1 MSRIPYDSLTSVDLS
16 ASSLSLLSSKSTVSP
31 SRCVKADTPFY
42 APSPTRRTSASI
54 IREAK
59 ANMTRPGAFPAIDD
73 AGARASVRTV
83 DTKRPFTPR
92 QTDRRLYSGST
103 NHVARPPSSFRL
115 LPLPEEE
122 RLGGA
127 KGGCWEQGSG
137 SSSGPG
143 SAGERLPRLL
153 PQVVPSARSRQQ
165 FRASSLTDVLEVV
178 EQREEG
184 RQVRSSP
191 TQRPSTALLGEV
203 GQVSLIQKIHSQV
216 AERAKPRREERQRK
230 SVSID
235 LPEEREEEK
244 EQREERKGPK
254 EEKKE
259 ARKPTAEP
267 AKRAEDLILPS
278 LLSELKDP
286 NLDKAVVK
294 QKLVNLYKFIV
305 DCDNP
310 KFFSKKKSDLIKI
323 LCQFVDTDS
332 PEILILLVQILLS
345 INVKKQ
351 NLATA
356 YKLIFKVAREDEND
370 SCFLTGDTLDLLIN
384 SIGRAD
390 PVADSE
396 ALVYG
401 YGALKFLTMN
411 VQTREKLQKM
421 GILDLVLLH
430 LKLICEA
437 KSERRI
443 SDETSHVLFQL
454 TGVIRNMVNEV
465 PSQQQLVAMGGI
477 TQICKCLSLFITDLD
492 VVCNIARTLS
502 VMSSDEAAC
511 AALTDSPTFA
521 STAVKVLQKYP
532 GRQDIVVRLTYCLGN
547 LMAKCDEARP
557 CLSLGEEETGA
568 SHMEC
573 LLELLT
579 SYRRKEARPPSTQ
592 VSVVMKM
599 EAEDDHGSSG
609 NSEDVVIKII
619 RVVANMSINSEVGQQ
634 VAGMPEVY
642 DNLTDIL
649 ATRSVEE
656 SEELIL
662 STLATLNNLT
672 YYPVDV
678 SGKEAQDINVFT
690 MIQKYIDCSN
700 LEAQIES
707 SRVLGNLTRSPGVRD
722 SLATAACWPGII
734 RLLASDQRDLIYTSV
749 GVIVNMMS
757 DLDKRQSLR
766 GLGGVTALVRVLRQ
780 CGEQVAS
787 PDWLLASLTCQALWN
802 YSIDTRNLFDCMDK
816 EELSE
821 LEAILVEYL
830 DEDTIFGSQEELDA
844 EQVPRYQE
852 WEEFAKVGV
861 NLLERLES
869 FLEPLEPSD
878 EEEEESEEEEDG
890 QEAYHNGH

>member
-1 MSRIPYDSLTSVDLS
+1 MSRIPYDSLSGLDLN
-16 ASSLSLLSSKSTVSP
+16 ASSISLLSKKSLVSP
-31 SRCVKADTPFY
+31 SKSPKSDTPFY
-42 APSPTRRTSASI
+42 APSLGRKTSASI
-54 IREAK
+54 IKEAK
-59 ANMTRPGAFPAIDD
+59 AVMTRPGALPAIDD
-73 AGARASVRTV
+73 GPMGAAVRTV
-83 DTKRPFTPR
+83 NTKRPFTPR

-122 RLGGA
+122 STRPATGLRSA
-127 KGGCWEQGSG
+127 G
-137 SSSGPG
+137 SSPG
-143 SAGERLPRLL
+143 SPGERLPKLL
-153 PQVVPSARSRQQ
+153 PQLATSPVGQVRRSARESRRQQ

-178 EQREEG
+178 EQERGEA
-184 RQVRSSP
+184 RQVHSSP
-191 TQRPSTALLGEV
+191 TQRPPTAELTDLEEP
-203 GQVSLIQKIHSQV
+203 VSLIQKIHHEV
-216 AERAKPRREERQRK
+216 AQKAKPKSKDRPRK
-230 SVSID
+230 SVSMD
-235 LPEEREEEK
+235 LSDSRDVDHTMEQQAVRETAKSAEE
-244 EQREERKGPK
+244 
-254 EEKKE
+254 
-259 ARKPTAEP
+259 
-267 AKRAEDLILPS
+267 LILPS
-278 LLSELKDP
+278 LLSELRDP

-294 QKLVNLYKFIV
+294 LKLINLYKFIV

-323 LCQFVDTDS
+323 LCQFVDTDD
-332 PEILILLVQILLS
+332 PEVLILLVQILLS

-370 SCFLTGDTLDLLIN
+370 SCFLSGDTLELLVN

-401 YGALKFLTMN
+401 YGALKFLTMTS
-411 VQTREKLQKM
+411 QTREKLQKM

-437 KSERRI
+437 KAERRV

-454 TGVIRNMVNEV
+454 TGVIRNMVNDAGC
-465 PSQQQLVAMGGI
+465 QQQLVAMGGI
-477 TQICKCLSLFITDLD
+477 TQICRCLSLFDTDLD

-502 VMSSDEAAC
+502 VMSSNEEAC

-521 STAVKVLQKYP
+521 TTAVKVLQKYP

-557 CLSLGEEETGA
+557 ILSNEESGS

-579 SYRRKEARPPSTQ
+579 SYRRKEARPASRE
-592 VSVVMKM
+592 VSMAMKM

-634 VAGMPEVY
+634 VAAMPEVY

-649 ATRSVEE
+649 ATRTIQDN
-656 SEELIL
+656 EELIL

-672 YYPVDV
+672 YYPVETSD
-678 SGKEAQDINVFT
+678 KQALDINVFT
-690 MIQKYIDCSN
+690 MINEYIDCPN

-722 SLATAACWPGII
+722 QLASADSWPAIVA
-734 RLLASDQRDLIYTSV
+734 LLASQHRDLIYTSV

-757 DLDKRQSLR
+757 DWDKRKSLR
-766 GLGGVTALVRVLRQ
+766 SLGGLAGLVRVLRE
-780 CGEQVAS
+780 CGEELDN

-802 YSIDTRNLFDCMDK
+802 YSIDSSNLFDCMDK

-830 DEDTIFGSQEELDA
+830 DEDTIFGSQEELEA
-844 EQVPRYQE
+844 EQVPKYHE

-869 FLEPLEPSD
+869 FLEPLGPSD
-878 EEEEESEEEEDG
+878 EEEAEEV
-890 QEAYHNGH
+890 QENEHIYQNSH